1 MSLTEE
7 RAQASAATPTSTD
20 VASTPPTRKSWRRPS
35 RKVLFAAAVTVGVL
49 VGATGGYVVYRTSP
63 DPQERSRVSVESG
76 SDQHLANLSNQ
87 IQSRRSLDAQS
98 ARWQAQADAY
108 LAEQQAH
115 LEGQA
120 KTHGATASTNPID
133 VGDQAARAE
142 RFDRKAHLE
151 GQSRIYGNADPD
163 DEPSSHDE
171 FVPGSRHMPMR

>member
-1 MSLTEE
+1 
-7 RAQASAATPTSTD
+7 
-20 VASTPPTRKSWRRPS
+20 
-35 RKVLFAAAVTVGVL
+35 VTVGVL

-115 LEGQA
+115 LDGQA

-133 VGDQAARAE
+133 VGDQAAKAE
-142 RFDRKAHLE
+142 RFDRKE
-151 GQSRIYGNADPD
+151 NSSISDGPRPNSRQRRFVLVRSSWMLRTIDPTRN
-163 DEPSSHDE
+163 PRLPIAIAAASSIIHSP
-171 FVPGSRHMPMR
+171 VLMSRPPDVGPRRRTRT